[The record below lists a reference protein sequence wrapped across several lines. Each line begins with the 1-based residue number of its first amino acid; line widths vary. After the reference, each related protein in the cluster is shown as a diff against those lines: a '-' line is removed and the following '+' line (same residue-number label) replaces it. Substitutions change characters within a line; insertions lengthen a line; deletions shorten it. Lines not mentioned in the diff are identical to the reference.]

1 MTDSDHILVDSN
13 IIIDIVQRDP
23 KWLEW
28 SLNALL
34 DHDDAR
40 VNPIIYAE
48 ICYQKTSVEEADQ
61 ILQSLELGFE
71 ELPREAL
78 YLASLAYRQYRKL
91 GGTKTAPLP
100 DFFIGA
106 HAAALGIPILTRDV
120 NRYRTY
126 FPSVELIC
134 P

>member
-1 MTDSDHILVDSN
+1 MIEGDYTLVDSN
-13 IIIDIVQRDP
+13 IIIDIVQQDTQ
-23 KWLEW
+23 WLEW

-34 DHDDAR
+34 DHENSK

-61 ILQSLELGFE
+61 ILQNLELGFE

-78 YLASLAYRQYRKL
+78 YLASQAYRQYRRL
-91 GGTKTAPLP
+91 GGSKSAPLP

-106 HAAALGIPILTRDV
+106 HAVALNIPIITRDV
-120 NRYRTY
+120 SRYRTY
-126 FPSVELIC
+126 FPSLELIC